1 MRSRRIVAATRR
13 MGWLHL
19 AARGESPAAFDR
31 PCIPAELRCSSVTYA
46 EYAPSSRLVSRAPD
60 RSRCDAGFHH
70 RLLAAAGV
78 IGLLLAPGAATGQTA
93 DAEAAPRTPWGAPDL
108 AGVWDFRSLT
118 PFERPV
124 ELADKALLTD
134 EDQALVLEDA
144 EETWRGIQDGN
155 DQMPTGSYNEAWY
168 DVEGVGEDRRTA
180 LIVDP
185 PSGRMPPLTAG
196 EQRRQAEQ
204 ARVRRGLGL
213 HELTYGGWVADMG
226 PGHLAVRCLV
236 GFNSG
241 PPMTPSA
248 YNNNMQLF
256 QTEDHIVV
264 LNEMVHS
271 ARVIPLGGQ
280 TRLAAG
286 IRQQM
291 GDSRGRW
298 EGDTLV
304 VETQNFL
311 RGTGFQGGQTGRHLR
326 LEERFTRVGP
336 ETLQYEAT
344 VDDPTVWTTP
354 WTFQLL
360 MNRNDQ
366 PLYEYACHEGNY
378 GIYNILT
385 GAREAEAALE
395 AAGAGAP

>member
-1 MRSRRIVAATRR
+1 MMRNASN
-13 MGWLHL
+13 M
-19 AARGESPAAFDR
+19 
-31 PCIPAELRCSSVTYA
+31 
-46 EYAPSSRLVSRAPD
+46 
-60 RSRCDAGFHH
+60 
-70 RLLAAAGV
+70 AAGAIV
-78 IGLLLAPGAATGQTA
+78 LLLAPVAAVAQPAGGA
-93 DAEAAPRTPWGAPDL
+93 DVPRTAWGAPDL
-108 AGVWDFRSLT
+108 SGVWDFRSLT
-118 PFERPV
+118 PFERPA

-134 EDQALVLEDA
+134 EDAATVREEAD
-144 EETWRGIQDGN
+144 ETWRGIQDGN
-155 DQMPTGSYNEAWY
+155 DAMPTGSYNEAWY

-180 LIVDP
+180 LVVDP
-185 PSGRMPPLTAG
+185 PDGRLPPFTAG
-196 EQRRQAEQ
+196 EERRLMDA

-256 QTEDHIVV
+256 QTEDHVVV

-271 ARVIPLGGQ
+271 SRVIPLDDQ
-280 TRLAAG
+280 PRLDPG

-291 GDSRGRW
+291 GDSRGYW
-298 EGDTLV
+298 DGDTLV
-304 VETQNFL
+304 VESENFL
-311 RGTGFQGGQTGRHLR
+311 RGTGFLGGQTGQHFR
-326 LEERFTRVGP
+326 LVERFTRSGP
-336 ETLQYEAT
+336 DTLLYEAT

-354 WTFQLL
+354 WTFELI
-360 MNRNDQ
+360 MNHSDQ

-385 GAREAEAALE
+385 GAREAEAAME
-395 AAGAGAP
+395 ATSAGVQ

>member
-1 MRSRRIVAATRR
+1 
-13 MGWLHL
+13 MG
-19 AARGESPAAFDR
+19 RVPAM
-31 PCIPAELRCSSVTYA
+31 
-46 EYAPSSRLVSRAPD
+46 
-60 RSRCDAGFHH
+60 
-70 RLLAAAGV
+70 
-78 IGLLLAPGAATGQTA
+78 TA
-93 DAEAAPRTPWGAPDL
+93 
-108 AGVWDFRSLT
+108 
-118 PFERPV
+118 
-124 ELADKALLTD
+124 
-134 EDQALVLEDA
+134 A
-144 EETWRGIQDGN
+144 EE
-155 DQMPTGSYNEAWY
+155 
-168 DVEGVGEDRRTA
+168 
-180 LIVDP
+180 
-185 PSGRMPPLTAG
+185 GRAKEL
-196 EQRRQAEQ
+196 

-271 ARVIPLGGQ
+271 ARVIPLGDQ
-280 TRLAAG
+280 PRLQPG

-291 GDSRGRW
+291 GDARGRW

-304 VETQNFL
+304 VETKNFL
-311 RGTGFQGGQTGRHLR
+311 RGTGFLGGQTGPHFR
-326 LEERFTRVGP
+326 LEERFTRTAP
-336 ETLQYEAT
+336 ETLLYEAT
-344 VDDPTVWTTP
+344 MDDPTVWTTP

-385 GAREAEAALE
+385 GAREAEAAME
-395 AAGAGAP
+395 AAQASVP

>member
-1 MRSRRIVAATRR
+1 MMRSRLSVPAAGRS
-13 MGWLHL
+13 GWLHL
-19 AARGESPAAFDR
+19 ASA
-31 PCIPAELRCSSVTYA
+31 SVIA
-46 EYAPSSRLVSRAPD
+46 I
-60 RSRCDAGFHH
+60 
-70 RLLAAAGV
+70 LLA
-78 IGLLLAPGAATGQTA
+78 TGTGMAQTA
-93 DAEAAPRTPWGAPDL
+93 DSAAAPRTPWGAPDL

-118 PFERPV
+118 PFERPA
-124 ELADKALLTD
+124 ELAEKALLTD

-155 DQMPTGSYNEAWY
+155 PEMPTGSYNEAWY
-168 DVEGVGEDRRTA
+168 DVEGVGEDRRTS

-185 PSGRMPPLTAG
+185 RNGRMPRFTAG
-196 EQRRQAEQ
+196 EQRRMAEQ
-204 ARVRRGLGL
+204 ARVRHGLGL

-256 QTEDHIVV
+256 QTEDHVVV

-271 ARVIPLGGQ
+271 VRVIPLDGQ
-280 TRLAAG
+280 PHLDAG

-298 EGDTLV
+298 DGDSLV
-304 VETQNFL
+304 VETTNFL
-311 RGTGFQGGQTGRHLR
+311 RGTGFQGGQTGRHFR
-326 LEERFTRVGP
+326 LEERFTRIAP
-336 ETLQYEAT
+336 ETLLYQAT

-354 WTFQLL
+354 WTFELL

-385 GAREAEAALE
+385 GQREAEAAME
-395 AAGAGAP
+395 AAGTGAP

>member
-1 MRSRRIVAATRR
+1 MMRKGKNVSAARRG
-13 MGWLHL
+13 GWTIL
-19 AARGESPAAFDR
+19 AAGAIA
-31 PCIPAELRCSSVTYA
+31 
-46 EYAPSSRLVSRAPD
+46 
-60 RSRCDAGFHH
+60 
-70 RLLAAAGV
+70 
-78 IGLLLAPGAATGQTA
+78 LLLAPAAAAQPAGGG
-93 DAEAAPRTPWGAPDL
+93 DAPRTAWGAPDL
-108 AGVWDFRSLT
+108 GGVWDFRSIT
-118 PFERPV
+118 PFERP
-124 ELADKALLTD
+124 EALGDRQLLTD
-134 EDQALVLEDA
+134 EDAAAVREEAD
-144 EETWRGIQDGN
+144 ETWRGIQDGN
-155 DQMPTGSYNEAWY
+155 DAMPTGSYNEAWY
-168 DVEGVGEDRRTA
+168 DVQGVGEDRRTS
-180 LIVDP
+180 LVVDP
-185 PSGRMPPLTAG
+185 PNGRMPAFTAG
-196 EQRRQAEQ
+196 EQRRMAEQ
-204 ARVRRGLGL
+204 ARVRHGLGL

-226 PGHLAVRCLV
+226 PGHLAVRCIV

-256 QTEDHIVV
+256 QTEDHVVV

-271 ARVIPLGGQ
+271 ARVIPIDGRQ
-280 TRLAAG
+280 RLDAG

-311 RGTGFQGGQTGRHLR
+311 RGTGFQGGQTGAHFR
-326 LEERFTRVGP
+326 LEERFTRIDAD
-336 ETLQYEAT
+336 TLMYEAT

-360 MNRNDQ
+360 MNQNDQ

-385 GAREAEAALE
+385 GAREAEAAME
-395 AAGAGAP
+395 AAAANVQQ